1 MTVDE
6 LLSAKVRTLRKQRGY
21 TLEVLAQR
29 SGVSRSMISL
39 IERGQTSATAAV
51 LGKLAQALQ
60 VPLAALFAD
69 ERQAQAPQPL
79 ARAAAQPRWRDPATG
94 YERRQLSPV
103 GFPAPFEMVE
113 VVFPPG
119 QRVAFDNGLRS
130 QPLHQQLWLLQGELQ
145 LSLGTQSWHLQAGDC
160 LAMVL
165 NQTLVFSNPGTES
178 ARYLLALAALGA
190 SLPALPVVLPGEIDD

>member
-1 MTVDE
+1 MTIDE
-6 LLSAKVRTLRKQRGY
+6 LLSTRVRALRKQRGY
-21 TLEVLAQR
+21 TLEELAQR
-29 SGVSRSMISL
+29 SSVSRSMISL

-69 ERQAQAPQPL
+69 ERQTRAPQPL
-79 ARAAAQPRWRDPATG
+79 ARADAQPCWRDPATG

-103 GFPAPFEMVE
+103 GFPAPFEMLE
-113 VVFPPG
+113 VVFPPD

-130 QPLHQQLWLLQGELQ
+130 QALHQQLWLLQGELQ
-145 LSLGTQSWHLQAGDC
+145 LTLGTESWHLRAGDC

-165 NQTLVFSNPGTES
+165 DQTLVFSNPGREP
-178 ARYLLALAALGA
+178 ARYLLVLAAPGG
-190 SLPALPVVLPGEIDD
+190 SLPPLPVVFPGETDD

>member
-1 MTVDE
+1 MTIDE
-6 LLSAKVRTLRKQRGY
+6 LLSTRVRALRKQRGY

-79 ARAAAQPRWRDPATG
+79 ARAAVQPRWRDPATG

-165 NQTLVFSNPGTES
+165 NQTLVFSNLGTES

-190 SLPALPVVLPGEIDD
+190 SLPALPVVFPGEIDD

>member
-6 LLSAKVRTLRKQRGY
+6 LLSAKVRALRKQRGY

-69 ERQAQAPQPL
+69 DRQAQAPQPL
-79 ARAAAQPRWRDPATG
+79 ARADAQPRWRDPATG

-145 LSLGTQSWHLQAGDC
+145 LTLGTHSWHLQAGDC

-165 NQTLVFSNPGTES
+165 DQTLVFSNPGRAP
-178 ARYLLALAALGA
+178 ARYLLALAALGG
-190 SLPALPVVLPGEIDD
+190 SLPALPVVFPGEMDD

>member
-6 LLSAKVRTLRKQRGY
+6 LLSAKVRALRKQRGY

-69 ERQAQAPQPL
+69 DRQAQPPQPL
-79 ARAAAQPRWRDPATG
+79 ARADAQPRWRDPATG

-145 LSLGTQSWHLQAGDC
+145 LTLGMQSWHLQAGDC

-165 NQTLVFSNPGTES
+165 DQTLVFSNPGPEPV
-178 ARYLLALAALGA
+178 RYLLALAALGA
-190 SLPALPVVLPGEIDD
+190 PLPALPVVFPGEMDD